1 MPNHT
6 DPIYIVGWQNN
17 SSKTIYYFWQFDGMY
32 DHDYIIFY
40 NLMTCL
46 IGKRNWKQKETRK
59 GLSISKVNKKTDT
72 LSPTVKVSMARR
84 DREEALTLTN
94 PTSSSFPI
102 TALDPLDAEFG
113 FSRPDFRTSQLAG
126 SVEFY
131 QRHVF
136 LCYKNPQVW
145 PPKIEASEFDQVPRL
160 LSAAIMARK
169 ADMNKKVCVSPWFF
183 FFVVFSFILVKVG
196 FGILLIEIGFL
207 CDFVEFFVKC
217 WYVFIV
223 NLVNWNG
230 FFVWFW
236 RLLFKMLIWVHCKFS
251 EWKWVLCDL
260 GGFCSRS
267 LYWFNENLVNLNLDS
282 YVILEAFVLNVD
294 MGSL

>member
-1 MPNHT
+1 MACM
-6 DPIYIVGWQNN
+6 IM
-17 SSKTIYYFWQFDGMY
+17 TIYYFLQIWWHVSLGRETGNRKRHGKGFLSQK
-32 DHDYIIFY
+32 
-40 NLMTCL
+40 L
-46 IGKRNWKQKETRK
+46 IKKQTH
-59 GLSISKVNKKTDT
+59 T

-183 FFVVFSFILVKVG
+183 FFFVVFSFILVKVG

-207 CDFVEFFVKC
+207 CDFVEFFVK
-217 WYVFIV
+217 V
-223 NLVNWNG
+223 
-230 FFVWFW
+230 
-236 RLLFKMLIWVHCKFS
+236 LICVHCKFS
-251 EWKWVLCDL
+251 ELEWV
-260 GGFCSRS
+260 FC
-267 LYWFNENLVNLNLDS
+267 
-282 YVILEAFVLNVD
+282 VILEAFVQSFD